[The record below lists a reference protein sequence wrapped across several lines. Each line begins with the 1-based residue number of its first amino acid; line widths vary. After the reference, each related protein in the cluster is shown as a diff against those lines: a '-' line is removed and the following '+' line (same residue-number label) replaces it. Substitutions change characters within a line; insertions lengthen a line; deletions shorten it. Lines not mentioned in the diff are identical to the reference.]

1 MGSHVD
7 HLAKIVDDHRKVYG
21 TRREDWELALA
32 LVYQFADTEPPVL
45 RYQVETQEETLD
57 YIGEP
62 FKPDAVFQS
71 LEDAYEHM
79 DKVRP
84 VSNNLNYHIRD
95 LHTNSIV

>member
-1 MGSHVD
+1 M
-7 HLAKIVDDHRKVYG
+7 
-21 TRREDWELALA
+21 
-32 LVYQFADTEPPVL
+32 L

-62 FKPDAVFQS
+62 FKSDAVFQS